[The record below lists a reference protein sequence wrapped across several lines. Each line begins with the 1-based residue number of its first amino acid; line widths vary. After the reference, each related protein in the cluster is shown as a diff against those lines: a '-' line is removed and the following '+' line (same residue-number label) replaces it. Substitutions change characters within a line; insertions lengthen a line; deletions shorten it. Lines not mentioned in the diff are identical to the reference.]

1 MERKFDLSKLVTI
14 LKNNLKLIVGI
25 PLLFLI
31 VSLILTFFF
40 MKPKFESSTQII
52 VNQSHSDEQFMAQ
65 QVQSDLKL
73 VNTYTDIIK
82 SPNVL
87 NEVAK
92 NKKVKY
98 TPEQLSKMVNV
109 QNKTESQILNI
120 SVVSQNKND
129 SKLIA
134 NEVAGVFKK
143 NIKKIMNVDNVT
155 IISKADKGSQVYPKP
170 ILNSALAILLGVFV
184 ALLIVLV
191 KEMMDKRIK
200 SEQDVEEILNLPVL
214 GTINKIK
221 WGD

>member
-1 MERKFDLSKLVTI
+1 
-14 LKNNLKLIVGI
+14 
-25 PLLFLI
+25 
-31 VSLILTFFF
+31 
-40 MKPKFESSTQII
+40 
-52 VNQSHSDEQFMAQ
+52 MAQ

-221 WGD
+221 

>member
-184 ALLIVLV
+184 F
-191 KEMMDKRIK
+191 
-200 SEQDVEEILNLPVL
+200 
-214 GTINKIK
+214 
-221 WGD
+221 

>member
-87 NEVAK
+87 NKVAK

-221 WGD
+221 

>member
-184 ALLIVLV
+184 ALLIFLV

-221 WGD
+221 

>member
-1 MERKFDLSKLVTI
+1 
-14 LKNNLKLIVGI
+14 
-25 PLLFLI
+25 
-31 VSLILTFFF
+31 
-40 MKPKFESSTQII
+40 
-52 VNQSHSDEQFMAQ
+52 DEQFMAQ

-221 WGD
+221 

>member
-221 WGD
+221 